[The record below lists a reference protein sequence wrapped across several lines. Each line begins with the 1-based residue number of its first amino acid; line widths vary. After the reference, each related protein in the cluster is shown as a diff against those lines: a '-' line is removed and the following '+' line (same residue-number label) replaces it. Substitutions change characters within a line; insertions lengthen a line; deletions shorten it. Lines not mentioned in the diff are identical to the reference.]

1 MTRTAALLAVA
12 LLLTGC
18 GDSAEEARADYC
30 ASVQDQ
36 QERLSELLAEERP
49 DALLRALPV
58 FRELAGEA
66 PRDVADDW
74 TLLVD
79 ALEGLDEALAEAGVD
94 AGEYDAD
101 DPPASVTRE
110 QQRDIARAADAL
122 ARPEV
127 VAAYDGVKQ
136 QAVDVCKT
144 PLFR

>member
-1 MTRTAALLAVA
+1 VTRAAALLAVA

-18 GDSAEEARADYC
+18 SDSAEEARADYC

-79 ALEGLDEALAEAGVD
+79 ALEGAGVE

-122 ARPEV
+122 ARPDV

>member
-1 MTRTAALLAVA
+1 VTRAVALAVA
-12 LLLTGC
+12 VLLFGGC
-18 GDSAEEARADYC
+18 SDTPEEARADYC
-30 ASVQDQ
+30 TTVAEQ
-36 QERLSELLAEERP
+36 QERLSEILAQERP

-58 FRELAGEA
+58 FRELAGQA

-79 ALEGLDEALAEAGVD
+79 ALEGLDEALAEAGVE

-101 DPPASVTRE
+101 DPPASVTRQ
-110 QQRDIARAADAL
+110 QQRDIAQAADAL
-122 ARPEV
+122 ARPDV

>member
-1 MTRTAALLAVA
+1 VTRAVVLAVVA
-12 LLLTGC
+12 LLLAGC
-18 GDSAEEARADYC
+18 SDTPEEARADYC
-30 ASVQDQ
+30 TTVTEQ
-36 QERLSELLAEERP
+36 QERLSELLAQERP

-58 FRELAGEA
+58 FRELAREA

-79 ALEGLDEALAEAGVD
+79 ALEGLDEALADAGVE

-101 DPPASVTRE
+101 DPPASVTRQ

-122 ARPEV
+122 ARPDV